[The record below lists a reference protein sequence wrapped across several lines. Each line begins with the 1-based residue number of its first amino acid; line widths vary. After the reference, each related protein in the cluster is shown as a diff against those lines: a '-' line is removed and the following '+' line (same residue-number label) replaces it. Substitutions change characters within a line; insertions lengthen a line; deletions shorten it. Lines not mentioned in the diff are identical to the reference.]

1 MTRQGKCPWIHGG
14 IEKADSVG
22 AEMSR
27 ISILPILDDSSF
39 SSMEMLKRTQQ
50 GPLWSYI
57 FYFVLY
63 YEYELIV

>member
-14 IEKADSVG
+14 IEKAHSVG

-39 SSMEMLKRTQQ
+39 SSMEMLKGLNRAPC
-50 GPLWSYI
+50 GHI

-63 YEYELIV
+63 YEYELVV